1 MTDNNRV
8 FISGIG
14 MISPLGLNAQST
26 WEQLIQGHSGVDQI
40 TAFDT
45 EGFDTRFAA
54 QVKGFEPESYLDRKL
69 VRRMIGS
76 PNSQQ

>member
-14 MISPLGLNAQST
+14 MVSPLGLDAPST
-26 WEQLIQGHSGVDQI
+26 WEQLIQGQSGVDQI

-45 EGFDTRFAA
+45 DGFDTRFAA
-54 QVKGFEPESYLDRKL
+54 QVKGFDPDSYLDQ
-69 VRRMIGS
+69 S
-76 PNSQQ
+76 P